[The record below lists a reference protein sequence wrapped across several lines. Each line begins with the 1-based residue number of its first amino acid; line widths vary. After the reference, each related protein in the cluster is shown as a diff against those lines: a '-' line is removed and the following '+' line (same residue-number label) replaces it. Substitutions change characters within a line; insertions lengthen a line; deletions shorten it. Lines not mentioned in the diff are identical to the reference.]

1 MKRWLGNISLWSTT
15 TWELTGVPSLGLG
28 SRLRTD
34 ETEMSPP
41 CKTQPSP
48 VSICFKVLF
57 QDAKLNLSFIHPS
70 FHEQYYVHQIDAHQN
85 FLKASSVHLDSWKL
99 QGERS
104 LTSATRPRRLPS
116 RINMMPMTCWSDW
129 RRTRAMLVN
138 ERMRGQWFPI
148 EFLEKLKLFKF
159 AENQEI
165 LLDDECMLE

>member
-15 TWELTGVPSLGLG
+15 TWELTGVASLGLG

-99 QGERS
+99 QGELYHICHTWAGSRHGS
-104 LTSATRPRRLPS
+104 IWCPWLVGAIGEGRGRCWWTNGCGASDFPLNFWRNWNSSNLPKTKKS
-116 RINMMPMTCWSDW
+116 S
-129 RRTRAMLVN
+129 
-138 ERMRGQWFPI
+138 
-148 EFLEKLKLFKF
+148 
-159 AENQEI
+159 
-165 LLDDECMLE
+165 